1 MLDEMKVE
9 DMVMLDCMKWARKE
23 TAIMGLIQR
32 LRSHKAL
39 LSLIT
44 KLLNRS
50 TLAEAKDSV
59 DRLYALI
66 ERCYQDMSSRVSSS
80 RDARIAANARRIFD
94 HAWRRRSVNSHN
106 NRECLKARRY
116 DRQRW

>member
-44 KLLNRS
+44 KLLNR
-50 TLAEAKDSV
+50 
-59 DRLYALI
+59 
-66 ERCYQDMSSRVSSS
+66 
-80 RDARIAANARRIFD
+80 
-94 HAWRRRSVNSHN
+94 
-106 NRECLKARRY
+106 
-116 DRQRW
+116 